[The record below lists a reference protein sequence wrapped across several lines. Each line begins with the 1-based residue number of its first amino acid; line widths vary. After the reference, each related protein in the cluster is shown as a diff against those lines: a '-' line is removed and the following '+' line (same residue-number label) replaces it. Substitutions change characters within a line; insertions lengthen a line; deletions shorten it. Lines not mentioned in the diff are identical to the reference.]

1 MEAHIQSQPQDNLG
15 VIESLDLVGTQKTAH
30 YVTDRRSVTFY
41 PSGASEYGPS
51 GTNANRTIKVYLTGS
66 DYLDPNTVQLFFRL
80 NSVGGVIQP
89 YSAGAWAYFR
99 RVRVI
104 VGGQLLTDLDS
115 YNRLHEMIHVLSD
128 PATRQNDWIE
138 GAGSEF
144 TSPNATPGGDIA
156 GLQANITALAN
167 ERLIQRIP
175 TITVSKIMSFKPL
188 IGLFK
193 QYKALMLRYMPIQ
206 LEFEVVS
213 TAADVLSIGGTPGTN
228 FTISDVELKADVF
241 TLDNALDNDFANFLN
256 HGGQIGYHISDY
268 ITMSQV
274 VNSADFTISMTRAF
288 TRIKSV
294 FITFL
299 PTAGNEPTQFY
310 HQLLGDEDADDYH
323 DRQYEVYLQI
333 GSKKWPEQPMKSASE
348 CFYNLRKSIG
358 LHGNAFQAV
367 DINSREYIQNK
378 FIIGLDL
385 EKSLQADFTGYNSK
399 HGDIMTVHVKNTN
412 FQGATNAR
420 VYVTIFYDA
429 IVNVSDV
436 GINILD

>member
-30 YVTDRRSVTFY
+30 YITDRRSVTFY

-51 GTNANRTIKVYLTGS
+51 GTNANRTIKLYLTGT
-66 DYLDPNTVQLFFRL
+66 DYLDPSTVQLFFRL

-99 RVRVI
+99 RVRCI
-104 VGGQLLTDLDS
+104 VGGQLISDYDV

-138 GAGSEF
+138 GAGSTF
-144 TSPNATPGGDIA
+144 KTPGTTPAGDVS
-156 GLQANITALAN
+156 GLADNINALAD
-167 ERLIQRIP
+167 ELLKQRIP
-175 TITVSKIMSFKPL
+175 TITTSKVMSFKPL
-188 IGLFK
+188 LGLFK
-193 QYKALMLRYMPIQ
+193 QHKALMLRYMPIQ

-213 TAADVLSIGGTPGTN
+213 VKNDVLSSGTN
-228 FTISDVELKADVF
+228 FTINDVELKCDVF
-241 TLDNALDNDFANFLN
+241 TLDNALDNDFATFLN
-256 HGGQIGYHISDY
+256 SAGIIPYHISDY

-274 VNSADFTISMTRAF
+274 VNSNDFTISMTRAF

-299 PTAGNEPTQFY
+299 NDTGNETTDFY
-310 HQLLGDEDADDYH
+310 HRLGGREDDHGGAVYPQS
-323 DRQYEVYLQI
+323 QYEVYLQI

-358 LHGNAFQAV
+358 LHGNSFQAV
-367 DINSREYIQNK
+367 DINSEEYVRNK
-378 FIIGLDL
+378 FIIGVDT
-385 EKSLQADFTGYNSK
+385 EKSLDASFTGFNSK
-399 HGDIMTVHVKNTN
+399 HGDIMTVHVKNSG
-412 FQGATNAR
+412 FQAATNSR

-429 IVNVSDV
+429 VVNVSNV
-436 GINILD
+436 GVQILD

>member
-51 GTNANRTIKVYLTGS
+51 GTSANRTIKLYLTGS
-66 DYLDPNTVQLFFRL
+66 DYLDPSTVQLFFRL

-89 YSAGAWAYFR
+89 RSAGAWAYFR
-99 RVRVI
+99 RVRCI
-104 VGGQLLTDLDS
+104 VGGQLISDLDY
-115 YNRLHEMIHVLSD
+115 YNRLHEMMHTLSD

-138 GAGSEF
+138 GAGSVF
-144 TSPNATPGGDIA
+144 KTYSLTPED
-156 GLQANITALAN
+156 N
-167 ERLIQRIP
+167 ELIQKIP
-175 TITVSKIMSFKPL
+175 KITTSKIMSFKPL
-188 IGLFK
+188 LGLFK
-193 QYKALMLRYMPIQ
+193 QHKALMLRYMPIQ

-213 TAADVLSIGGTPGTN
+213 DSGDVLSISGGSPGTN
-228 FTISDVELKADVF
+228 FTINDVELKCDVF
-241 TLDNALDNDFANFLN
+241 TLDNAMDNDFANFLN
-256 HGGQIGYHISDY
+256 HGGIIPYHMSDY

-299 PTAGNEPTQFY
+299 PTLGNEPTQFY
-310 HQLLGDEDADDYH
+310 HQLIGRDDDTADPGGIIYSEK
-323 DRQYEVYLQI
+323 QYEVYLQI

-348 CFYNLRKSIG
+348 AFYNLRKSIG
-358 LHGNAFQAV
+358 LHGNSFQAV

-385 EKSLQADFTGYNSK
+385 EKTLQADFTGYNSK
-399 HGDIMTVHVKNTN
+399 HGDIMTVHVKNSD

-420 VYVTIFYDA
+420 VYVTIFYDG

-436 GINILD
+436 GVRILD